1 MADNYTQ
8 VPNWMLAKLY
18 RNENLTG
25 RELKVLLYLI
35 RKLIGFHKE
44 SDKIPYSQIAEA
56 TGIDRNNVMKV
67 IKSLEK
73 KGWVSVRRKDK
84 CTNILRLKCG
94 VTSNTRGGVKKCQKV
109 VSPTTPSKENQKSGL
124 SSSPPLVGVD
134 SQDKINNINNKTIEE
149 LEAELGDEYE

>member
-18 RNENLTG
+18 KNDLTG

-44 SDKIPYSQIAEA
+44 SDKIPYRQIAEA

-67 IKSLEK
+67 VQSLEK

-84 CTNILRLKCG
+84 CTNILRLKGG

-109 VSPTTPSKENQKSGL
+109 VSPATPSKENQKSGL

-134 SQDKINNINNKTIEE
+134 SQDKINNINNIWEE
-149 LEAELGDEYE
+149 INNEDDEYE